1 MEKTELLDEGFFIHL
16 VQHMSDAVYVIDPES
31 SSILAVNEAACRAQ
45 GMTQKEL
52 LDQSVLTLN
61 RDVAG
66 PNQWQEI
73 AQTIIRAGEY
83 TFAGRHLRKDG
94 TDFPVEVVTDYFEY
108 CGRGY
113 MVSVARDLS
122 EHHRHRDYL
131 IDDEL
136 IRALLLNESSDGLW
150 DWNLQDHSL
159 FLSPQWFRMLGYGP
173 HEIPAPTLD
182 TWKNLVHPDDVD
194 RVIDLLQDHLEGKNS
209 RYEAKYRLC
218 NRNGHYLWVYD
229 RGMVARRDASGEPQR
244 MIGLVL
250 DITESERYAAELLE
264 LSQRDE
270 LTGLYNRRT
279 GYEMFERFLRECRR
293 DGKPLQVVMLDIDH
307 FKPLND
313 IHGHQEGDRAICH
326 LAKELRRSMRVDEWL
341 FRWGGEE
348 FLLLLP
354 GMDHP
359 SVQRVMQRLLK
370 HFNATPYVTEEGVT
384 LPLTFSAGISS
395 FPENGDNIQQ
405 LVEAADRA
413 LYRAKSSGRNRI
425 EG

>member
-1 MEKTELLDEGFFIHL
+1 MERNEPLPEAFFTRLFH
-16 VQHMSDAVYVIDPES
+16 HMSDAVYVIDPES
-31 SSILAVNEAACRAQ
+31 SAILTANTAGCQAL
-45 GMTQKEL
+45 GMTLDEL
-52 LDQSVLTLN
+52 ASQSVLTLN

-73 AQTIIRAGEY
+73 AQAIIKSGQY
-83 TFAGRHLRKDG
+83 TFVGRHLRKDG

-108 CGRGY
+108 QGRGY

-122 EHHRHRDYL
+122 KYHRHRDYL
-131 IDDEL
+131 NDDEL
-136 IRALLLNESSDGLW
+136 IRTLLLDESSDGLW
-150 DWNLQDHSL
+150 DWNLQDQSL

-173 HEIPAPTLD
+173 NEIASPTLD
-182 TWKNLVHPDDVD
+182 TWRNLVHPDDLD
-194 RVIDLLQDHLEGKNS
+194 RVMSLIQDHLQGKTS

-229 RGMVARRDASGEPQR
+229 RGRVARRDANGAPQR

-264 LSQRDE
+264 LAQRDE

-279 GYEMFERFLRECRR
+279 GYEMFERFLRDCRR
-293 DGKPLQVVMLDIDH
+293 GGQPLQVVMLDIDH

-313 IHGHQEGDRAICH
+313 AYGHQEGDRAIRH
-326 LAKELRRSMRVDEWL
+326 VARELRRSLRSGEWL

-348 FLLLLP
+348 FLLLFP
-354 GMDHP
+354 KIDHAR
-359 SVQRVMQRLLK
+359 VQQLMQRLLK
-370 HFNATPYVTEEGVT
+370 HFNAIPYVTGEGDE
-384 LPLTFSAGISS
+384 LSLTFSAGISS
-395 FPENGDNIQQ
+395 FPEDGNSIQQ
-405 LVEAADRA
+405 LVEAADQA

>member
-1 MEKTELLDEGFFIHL
+1 MERIEPLQGAFFTQLFHS
-16 VQHMSDAVYVIDPES
+16 MSDAVYVIDPES
-31 SSILAVNEAACRAQ
+31 SSILAANEAGCRVL
-45 GMTQKEL
+45 GMTPDEL
-52 LDQSVLTLN
+52 VNQSVLTLN

-73 AQTIIRAGEY
+73 AQAIIKAGKY
-83 TFAGRHLRKDG
+83 TFVGRHLRKDG
-94 TDFPVEVVTDYFEY
+94 TDFPVEVITDYFEY

-136 IRALLLNESSDGLW
+136 IRTLLLDESSDGLW
-150 DWNLQDHSL
+150 DWNLQDQSL

-173 HEIPAPTLD
+173 NEIPAPTLD
-182 TWKNLVHPDDVD
+182 TWKNLVHPDDID
-194 RVIDLLQDHLEGKNS
+194 RIVALLQDHLQGKNS

-218 NRNGHYLWVYD
+218 NRDGHYLWVYD
-229 RGMVARRDASGEPQR
+229 RGMVARRDANGEPQR

-279 GYEMFERFLRECRR
+279 GYEMFERFLRDCRLG
-293 DGKPLQVVMLDIDH
+293 GKPLQVVMLDIDH

-313 IHGHQEGDRAICH
+313 AYGHQEGDRAIRH
-326 LAKELRRSMRVDEWL
+326 VARELRRSLRSGEWL

-348 FLLLLP
+348 FLLLFP
-354 GMDHP
+354 KIDHARI
-359 SVQRVMQRLLK
+359 QQLMQRLLK

-395 FPENGDNIQQ
+395 FPENGNSIQQ
-405 LVEAADRA
+405 LVESADRA